1 MVDNTKIVL
10 QQKNKL
16 SWLLS
21 FPSLLWLL
29 FFFFIPYLIVLI
41 YSFLTPTI
49 YDIKFEFTINAY
61 REIFEWKYIKSFLI
75 SLRLATITTVVCL
88 LLGYPVAYFIA
99 KSSNKLKNVLLFLI
113 IIPFWTNFII
123 RIFSW
128 RIFLA
133 PNGLLNN
140 VLMSVGII
148 SEPLTILRTDL
159 AVIIVMVYVYLPYMI
174 LPLYAGIEKIDFTL
188 INAAMDLGA
197 NRWKS
202 FLKVTLPLSK
212 EGIYAGVILVFIPA
226 LGMYVVPHLVGSQE
240 SLYIGQIIAYKIKDI
255 PRNWP
260 LASALSFLMLAFVAV
275 MMFVI
280 YKFHYQATK
289 IKVEENEAS
298 QTKEI

>member
-1 MVDNTKIVL
+1 MDNTKIVL

-16 SWLLS
+16 SWILS
-21 FPSLLWLL
+21 FPALFWLL

-49 YDIKFEFTINAY
+49 YDIKFEFTLQAY
-61 REIFEWKYIKSFLI
+61 REIFEWRYIKSFLI
-75 SLRLATITTVVCL
+75 SLRLATITTVLCL

-99 KSSNKLKNVLLFLI
+99 RSSDKLKNALLFLI

-133 PNGLLNN
+133 PEGTLNN
-140 VLMSVGII
+140 ILISLGII
-148 SEPLTILRTDL
+148 SEPLMILRTDL
-159 AVIIVMVYVYLPYMI
+159 AVILVMVYVYLPYMI

-212 EGIYAGVILVFIPA
+212 EGIYAGIILVFIPS

-260 LASALSFLMLAFVAV
+260 LASALSFVMLLFVTILMVI
-275 MMFVI
+275 I
-280 YKFHYQATK
+280 YKFHNRASK
-289 IKVEENEAS
+289 IKVDLNENI
-298 QTKEI
+298 QKKEF

>member
-1 MVDNTKIVL
+1 MDNTKIVL

-16 SWLLS
+16 SWILA
-21 FPSLLWLL
+21 FPALFWLL

-49 YDIKFEFTINAY
+49 YDIKFEFTLQAY
-61 REIFEWKYIKSFLI
+61 REIFEWRYIKSFLI
-75 SLRLATITTVVCL
+75 SLRLATITTVLCL

-99 KSSNKLKNVLLFLI
+99 RSSDKLKNALLFLI

-133 PNGLLNN
+133 PEGTLNN
-140 VLMSVGII
+140 ILISLGII
-148 SEPLTILRTDL
+148 SEPLMILRTDL
-159 AVIIVMVYVYLPYMI
+159 AVILVMVYVYLPYMI

-212 EGIYAGVILVFIPA
+212 EGIYAGIILVFIPS

-260 LASALSFLMLAFVAV
+260 LASALSFVMLLFVTILMVI
-275 MMFVI
+275 I
-280 YKFHYQATK
+280 YKFHNRASK
-289 IKVEENEAS
+289 IKVDLNENI
-298 QTKEI
+298 QKKEF

>member
-1 MVDNTKIVL
+1 MDNTKIVL

-16 SWLLS
+16 SWILA
-21 FPSLLWLL
+21 FPALFWLL

-49 YDIKFEFTINAY
+49 YDIKFEFTLQAY
-61 REIFEWKYIKSFLI
+61 REIFEWIYIKSFLI
-75 SLRLATITTVVCL
+75 SLRLATITTVLCL

-99 KSSNKLKNVLLFLI
+99 RSSDKLKNALLFLI

-133 PNGLLNN
+133 PEGTLNN
-140 VLMSVGII
+140 ILISLGII
-148 SEPLTILRTDL
+148 SEPLMILRTDL
-159 AVIIVMVYVYLPYMI
+159 AVILVMVYVYLPYMI

-212 EGIYAGVILVFIPA
+212 EGIYAGIILVFIPS

-260 LASALSFLMLAFVAV
+260 LASALSFVMLLFVTILMVI
-275 MMFVI
+275 I
-280 YKFHYQATK
+280 YKFHNRASK
-289 IKVEENEAS
+289 IKVDLNENI
-298 QTKEI
+298 QKKEF